1 MQMVGRERRLIKL
14 EDEETESD
22 QEDCEAG
29 EEVPDVMVV
38 ETLQVETVH
47 VHSPAWVEQ
56 NQPNMEKKL

>member
-1 MQMVGRERRLIKL
+1 MQMVRRERRLIKL

-29 EEVPDVMVV
+29 EEVPDVVVV

-47 VHSPAWVEQ
+47 VHSPA
-56 NQPNMEKKL
+56 